1 MANVKSEVETRVKFC
16 RMARCRSGFS
26 LIEVMLVVAIMGI
39 LAVLATPMFLT
50 YYQGAQLRVAAE
62 EVATFLN
69 HGRQLGIKEN
79 VGVCVEITATAMHY
93 RVGGCGGSIW
103 LGPGTDAAGNVSVP
117 QGVTLTTTAVQV
129 VFSYLGAASPAATYT
144 VTNTQTAATLQVK
157 VAASGRV
164 CIAPSTSCP

>member
-1 MANVKSEVETRVKFC
+1 MANVESEVEWSVKCC
-16 RMARCRSGFS
+16 RMARRYSGFS
-26 LIEVMLVVAIMGI
+26 LIEVVLVVAIIGI

-79 VGVCVEITATAMHY
+79 AGVCVQITATAMRY
-93 RVGGCGGSIW
+93 RIGNCGGATW
-103 LGPGTDAAGNVSVP
+103 VGPGTDGAGNVSVP

-157 VAASGRV
+157 VAASGRI

>member
-1 MANVKSEVETRVKFC
+1 MANVEPEVETSVKC
-16 RMARCRSGFS
+16 CWMVRRQSGFS
-26 LIEVMLVVAIMGI
+26 LIEVVLVVAIMGI

-79 VGVCVEITATAMHY
+79 VGVCVQITATAMY
-93 RVGGCGGSIW
+93 FRIGDCVGAIW
-103 LGPGTDAAGNVSVP
+103 VGPGTDGAGNVSLP
-117 QGVTLTTTAVQV
+117 QGVTLTTTADP
-129 VFSYLGAASPAATYT
+129 VFTYLGAANPAATYT

-157 VAASGRV
+157 LAASGRV